1 MAVKFGSSAI
11 GGIVFGGIP
20 MGRAYM
26 GDSLVFP
33 ALPSNTIRFKFES
46 GVDPSSAT
54 WLGAW
59 VRKSVIPNIWDCHPN
74 SNSWQYKFSG
84 LSYPFNGDY
93 EIVAM
98 NMHGVTDATGAFS
111 NNPGLVKVSGVTGV
125 DNVQSLVYM
134 FSGCSNLVRVEHLY
148 SDNIIDCAGMFRDC
162 RSLVAAKT
170 WLSPSKTQQMFY
182 GCSSLVNMPEMYMGL
197 VQDASGMYYG
207 CSSLASIE
215 SVRGD
220 FSDYMLISNA
230 GNMFYN
236 CVSVASGITDLYNV
250 LSWYDPHVHPVPS
263 HGGTFYNCGINSV
276 TGAAEL
282 AQIPADWK

>member
-11 GGIVFGGIP
+11 GGIVFGGIA

-33 ALPSNTIRFKFES
+33 ALQSNTIRFKFES

-59 VRKSVIPNIWDCHPN
+59 VRKSAIPNIWDCHPN
-74 SNSWQYKFSG
+74 SSSWQYKFSG
-84 LSYPFNGDY
+84 MSYPIYGDY
-93 EIVAM
+93 EIVSM

-125 DNVQSLVYM
+125 DNVQSLVGM
-134 FSGCSNLVRVEHLY
+134 FSECSNLARVEHLF
-148 SDNIIDCAGMFRDC
+148 SDNVIDCTRMFRNC
-162 RSLVAAKT
+162 TSLVAAKT

-182 GCSSLVNMPEMYMGL
+182 GCSSLVNMPDMYMGL
-197 VQDASGMYYG
+197 VNDASSMYYG

-215 SVRGD
+215 SHSGN
-220 FSDYMLISNA
+220 FSDYLAIGNA
-230 GNMFYN
+230 DYMFYN
-236 CVSVASGITDLYNV
+236 CVNVASGIIDLYNV
-250 LSWYDPHVHPVPS
+250 WTGSPPLGNPS
-263 HGGTFYNCGINSV
+263 HASTFYNCGINSAS
-276 TGAAEL
+276 GSQEL
-282 AQIPADWK
+282 AQIPASWK